1 MLQFERN
8 LTIPAPV
15 EKVFDYVFDRT
26 HLPGIWPSLLQVKGY
41 KLLPTG
47 GYTFGYVYKMAGM
60 QFEGIAEDIE
70 YVPNERLVTKVT
82 GGIEGT
88 ITFRFEPIGTQ
99 TKAYF
104 LVSYTL
110 PPTLPKV
117 EEPAIVQFNEHE
129 ATLMLENLKTHFEV
143 GVMASR

>member
-1 MLQFERN
+1 MLQFERS
-8 LTIPAPV
+8 LTIPAPI
-15 EKVFDYVFDRT
+15 EKVFPYVFDRA
-26 HLPGIWPSLLQVKGY
+26 HLPEIWPSLLEVKGY
-41 KLLPTG
+41 KKLPTG

-60 QFEGIAEDIE
+60 HFEGFAEDIE
-70 YVPNERLVTKVT
+70 YVPTEMFVTKIT

-99 TKAYF
+99 TKVFF

-117 EEPAIVQFNEHE
+117 EVPAIMQWNEHE
-129 ATLMLENLKTHFEV
+129 ATLVLENLKSHFAV
-143 GVMASR
+143 GVVATR